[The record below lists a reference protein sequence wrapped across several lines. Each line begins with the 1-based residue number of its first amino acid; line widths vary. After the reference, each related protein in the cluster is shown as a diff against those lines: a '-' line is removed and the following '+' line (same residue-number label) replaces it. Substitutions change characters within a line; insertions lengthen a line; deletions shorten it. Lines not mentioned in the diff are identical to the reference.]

1 MTLQTNGPI
10 SLKNIGDEYRDSQ
23 PHELG
28 YFSEHVDKVPGDTLA
43 ISEFYGKSAQTIRLV
58 DKTFQVYTQRTAII
72 PIANVLEGSFD
83 EYSNGQDP
91 IRLIA
96 VQNPQFG
103 TVLIDGANIEFTS
116 NSGIGSAARFDFIVE
131 NSIGVRKTHFVTMSV
146 VAVPPIVCNPDTL
159 SLQQGESVFI
169 SKQQLIA
176 NDEDGSGTGLSLIG
190 VSNAQ
195 GGTVSL
201 SGDTITF
208 LSTGLAEQPAQFNY
222 RVRNGHGVE
231 QTGTVYINITPL
243 PELES
248 YIYRTQQ
255 QTDDARQSYSPPT
268 MQDIFNNWARFNGNE
283 YFLNKQDAETR
294 NSANAKAWFYRA
306 STDSVVM
313 PLNVSPSNGFV
324 SSEKV
329 DNYTL
334 EATLSSDNGD
344 NDTIGVVAA
353 FVREGNINY
362 VLTIVLN
369 TGGTAPASTGCGVY
383 FGYAGVGSGSDKLLG
398 QYNIGTGGGWNN
410 KRVRVKVQRQDDIF
424 KFYVTPWNQTGNFQS
439 ASEIIVDLNN
449 DTDLHRFKGKQSY
462 GYITYSQPN
471 STYLDT
477 DLRGGLDVSKIY
489 DAQNNFVWEYVSGS
503 WQKVSGSI
511 QSHLGYIRKVFNPQ
525 SQERFLI
532 SQSTISYLGN
542 LVENSAWDS
551 TKLLNESQNIL
562 ADQALSQNG
571 APTGRRMLALY
582 TKGKEEKNYLT
593 GKPAVFST
601 SSHIHHNSNPGFNNL
616 SSKNWFADNE
626 IDLAITNFV
635 GGTVVFEGGAVGR
648 ITSIGNDNGTSA
660 FVHYQVTTY
669 RLFELI
675 PEVSSQHL

>member
-1 MTLQTNGPI
+1 MTLQTSGPI
-10 SLKNIGDEYRDSQ
+10 SLKDIGDEYRDEQ
-23 PHELG
+23 PFELSF
-28 YFSEHVDKVPGDTLA
+28 FSEHVTKVPGDTIA
-43 ISEFYGKSAQTIRLV
+43 ISEFYGKSAQTIRLQ
-58 DKTFQVYTQRTAII
+58 DKTFEVYTLRTAII
-72 PIANVLEGSFD
+72 PIANILEGSFD

-91 IRLIA
+91 VRLID
-96 VQNPQFG
+96 VQTPQFG
-103 TVLIDGANIEFTS
+103 TVRIDGANVEFTS
-116 NSGIGSAARFDFIVE
+116 NSAIGSAARFDFVVE
-131 NSIGVRKTHFVTMSV
+131 NSIGIRKTHFVTMSV
-146 VAVPPIVCNPDTL
+146 LAVPPIVCNPDTF
-159 SLQQGESVFI
+159 SLQQGESIFI

-176 NDEDGSGTGLSLIG
+176 NDEDGSGTGLSLVS

-195 GGTVSL
+195 GGTASH

-222 RVRNGHGVE
+222 KVRNGHGVE

-248 YIYRTQQ
+248 YVYRTQQ
-255 QTDDARQSYSPPT
+255 QSDQARQSYSPPT

-283 YFLNKQDAETR
+283 YFLNKQDAEAR
-294 NSANAKAWFYRA
+294 NSSNAKAWFYQA

-324 SSEKV
+324 SAEKV

-334 EATLSSDNGD
+334 EATLSSDSSD

-353 FVREGNINY
+353 FVREGSTNY

-369 TGGTAPASTGCGVY
+369 TGGTPPNATGCGVY
-383 FGYAGVGSGSDKLLG
+383 FGYVGVGSGSDKLLG
-398 QYNIGTGGGWNN
+398 QYNIGTGGGWSN
-410 KRVRVKVQRQDDIF
+410 KRVRVKVQRQGDIF

-439 ASEIIVDLNN
+439 ASEIVVDLND

-477 DLRGGLDVSKIY
+477 ELRGGLDVSKIY
-489 DAQNNFVWEYVSGS
+489 DAQNNFVWEYIGGG

-532 SQSTISYLGN
+532 SQSTVTYLGSMVADN
-542 LVENSAWDS
+542 AWDN
-551 TKLLNESQNIL
+551 TKILNESQNIL
-562 ADQALSQNG
+562 SGQTLSHNG
-571 APTGRRMLALY
+571 APAGRRMLALY
-582 TKGKEEKNYLT
+582 TKGKEEKNYL
-593 GKPAVFST
+593 KDKSSVST
-601 SSHIHHNSNPGFNNL
+601 ISAHVHHNSNPGFNNIGNR
-616 SSKNWFADNE
+616 NWFADNQ
-626 IDLAITNFV
+626 IDLAITDFV
-635 GGTVVFEGGAVGR
+635 GGTVVFDGGVVGI

-660 FVHYQVTTY
+660 FVHYQVTDY
-669 RLFELI
+669 RLFEYI
-675 PEVSSQHL
+675 S